1 MRDFASQLDSPKL
14 LGQNSTEKVQMCE
27 HGVSQEGLL
36 ADKSLRLP
44 TFTERPNIQLIIKK
58 YIEKTNT
65 FLFNFLDMLRQK
77 TLHGSK
83 S

>member
-1 MRDFASQLDSPKL
+1 MRAFASQLEP
-14 LGQNSTEKVQMCE
+14 LGQNSTEKVQMSE

-58 YIEKTNT
+58 YIKKTPNT
-65 FLFNFLDMLRQK
+65 FLFNVLDMLRQN